1 MTIVRSGQVSVVV
14 TLALLLTPI
23 SDPDSPFNMVD
34 GTDGTSVEVNDIS
47 EIKPRQVLAS
57 SSSDYDSPSNGI
69 SSTPSSS
76 SAKPTKSWA
85 TPSASQMV
93 IPHSSIQ
100 PVNPSSLESGLT
112 LTLQNVVA
120 TVSLG
125 CELDLKKINFRTRN
139 SEYNPQRFSGVVMRI
154 LEPRTT
160 ALIFQSGKIV
170 CTGARNEEASNLAT
184 RKFARIVQRL
194 GFPVKY
200 LDFKIQN
207 IVATCDLRF
216 PIRLEN
222 LNQNH
227 NQFSC
232 YEPEL
237 FPGLIYRMVKPRVVL
252 LIFVNG
258 KVVFTGAKNRKDL
271 EEALENIYPILKSYR
286 KQ

>member
-1 MTIVRSGQVSVVV
+1 MTDDQGMTAMEIEDSSGGKS
-14 TLALLLTPI
+14 
-23 SDPDSPFNMVD
+23 
-34 GTDGTSVEVNDIS
+34 S
-47 EIKPRQVLAS
+47 ETHATQS
-57 SSSDYDSPSNGI
+57 SICESPSNGI
-69 SSTPSSS
+69 DSPLGSSCI
-76 SAKPTKSWA
+76 AKPSKPWA
-85 TPSASQMV
+85 MPSASLMV

-100 PVNPSSLESGLT
+100 PVNPSSMESGLT

-139 SEYNPQRFSGVVMRI
+139 SEYNPSRFSGVVMRI

-160 ALIFQSGKIV
+160 ALIFQSGKVV
-170 CTGARNEEASNLAT
+170 CTGARNELASGLAT

-216 PIRLEN
+216 PIRLED
-222 LNQNH
+222 LNQKH
-227 NQFSC
+227 TQFSC

-258 KVVFTGAKNRKDL
+258 KIVFTGAKNRQDL
-271 EEALENIYPILKSYR
+271 EESLEAIYPILRSFK

>member
-1 MTIVRSGQVSVVV
+1 MEVDDSQE
-14 TLALLLTPI
+14 LKTPI
-23 SDPDSPFNMVD
+23 ARSSTFSDSSPC
-34 GTDGTSVEVNDIS
+34 G
-47 EIKPRQVLAS
+47 S
-57 SSSDYDSPSNGI
+57 SSPAG
-69 SSTPSSS
+69 SSL
-76 SAKPTKSWA
+76 TKSTKAWA
-85 TPSASQMV
+85 TPSASLMV

-100 PVNPSSLESGLT
+100 PVNPLSSESGLT
-112 LTLQNVVA
+112 LTLQNVVS

-154 LEPRTT
+154 LEPRAT
-160 ALIFQSGKIV
+160 ALLFKSGKVV
-170 CTGARNEEASNLAT
+170 CTGARNEQASSLAT
-184 RKFARIVQRL
+184 RKFARIVQRI

-216 PIRLEN
+216 PIRLED
-222 LNQNH
+222 LNQKH
-227 NQFSC
+227 TQFSC

-258 KVVFTGAKNRKDL
+258 KVVFTGAKNRQDL
-271 EEALENIYPILKSYR
+271 EDALEAIHPILKSFR